1 VAPQEPED
9 RNTNLIAAAE
19 AAASWA
25 RARRATWTRAPL
37 GIEEP
42 RSEPSREPLPP
53 IEFETAAA
61 PPVAPAPRTASPP
74 VALAPPRP
82 APLPSPA
89 LSAMPPTK
97 IALESAHPE
106 RAFEAS
112 AFSPRTSPA
121 FDSAP
126 PPFVAQTP
134 DEPTDTGPSTPSTV
148 WLARAAVAAAV
159 AGGAALA
166 WPYLSK
172 ALTPAPVVVE
182 APTPADTV
190 DVGPKL
196 PPGKGIGAL
205 KVESSPSGAQVLL
218 DGKARGVT
226 PLTLKDLPTGKHEV
240 MLRSDQGTVRRTV
253 TIAANQTESLDEQI
267 FSGWV
272 TVYSPFEVTIAEGS
286 RVMRPDDRNQFMLP
300 PGIHELRVVN
310 KSLAY
315 DAVLQVDVKPGDGT
329 TVRLTPPPSTLT
341 VTAPETAEVTV
352 DGTRAGDTPL
362 NGFSVPLG
370 THDIVVKRANGSEK
384 RYTITV
390 GVKPYALNVEF

>member
-134 DEPTDTGPSTPSTV
+134 DEPTDTGPSTPS
-148 WLARAAVAAAV
+148 
-159 AGGAALA
+159 
-166 WPYLSK
+166 
-172 ALTPAPVVVE
+172 PV
-182 APTPADTV
+182 
-190 DVGPKL
+190 
-196 PPGKGIGAL
+196 
-205 KVESSPSGAQVLL
+205 
-218 DGKARGVT
+218 
-226 PLTLKDLPTGKHEV
+226 
-240 MLRSDQGTVRRTV
+240 
-253 TIAANQTESLDEQI
+253 
-267 FSGWV
+267 
-272 TVYSPFEVTIAEGS
+272 
-286 RVMRPDDRNQFMLP
+286 
-300 PGIHELRVVN
+300 
-310 KSLAY
+310 
-315 DAVLQVDVKPGDGT
+315 
-329 TVRLTPPPSTLT
+329 
-341 VTAPETAEVTV
+341 
-352 DGTRAGDTPL
+352 
-362 NGFSVPLG
+362 
-370 THDIVVKRANGSEK
+370 
-384 RYTITV
+384 
-390 GVKPYALNVEF
+390 